1 MLRDDIH
8 GHDVTKLESGE
19 AFCSPRLVNEGFPF
33 ETGVLPPPPSTWGG
47 GSGPLAEAG
56 KHRAH

>member
-47 GSGPLAEAG
+47 GVRSPC
-56 KHRAH
+56 